1 MSRPQQIVAG
11 CNVMSRVLLADPDHT
26 QRSFLADQLSATGY
40 TVHAVGQGDQAL
52 QLLMATQPDL
62 AVIAAELPRLSGN
75 QICRQLRETGRP
87 TPVVQLLPSDRRED
101 RVQAL
106 QAGADYAIAC
116 PVAVDELLASM
127 QTLLRRSRPAQAHG
141 VGLGSTDAL
150 QLQHRDLVVHLTH
163 PAAERDG
170 RTLQLTEREHELL
183 VYLIRNRGSVCSRA
197 SILAE
202 VWGRPWQTTNN
213 LLDVYIGYL
222 RRKLHGNDQPPML
235 RTVRGVGYI
244 LE

>member
-1 MSRPQQIVAG
+1 
-11 CNVMSRVLLADPDHT
+11 MSRVLLADPNSE

-40 TVHAVGQGDQAL
+40 SVKAVRQGDQAL

-62 AVIAAELPRLSGN
+62 AVVAAELPHFSGS
-75 QICRQLRETGRP
+75 QICRQLREAGRH
-87 TPVVQLLPSDRRED
+87 TPVIQLLPCDRRED

-106 QAGADYAIAC
+106 HAGADYAIAC

-127 QTLLRRSRPAQAHG
+127 QALLRRSRPTQASG
-141 VGLGSTDAL
+141 IGQEATLPL
-150 QLQHRDLVVHLTH
+150 QIHHRDLVVHLTH
-163 PAAERDG
+163 PSAERAG
-170 RTLQLTEREHELL
+170 RELQLTEREHELL
-183 VYLIRNRGSVCSRA
+183 VYLIRNRGNVCSRA

-222 RRKLHGNDQPPML
+222 RRKLDKSAKSPML